1 MQTPIVPVAVFP
13 GTANVLSI
21 RGVGPVND
29 TGCPNYL
36 WELQYMELVSPA
48 ISAVP
53 AIPATDDTPEVPEV
67 PAVAATYS
75 TTTLT
80 AGNKEMTAVQWANW
94 PTGPAGNEAY
104 QLACLVANLGLTAA

>member
-36 WELQYMELVSPA
+36 WELQDVQLVSPA
-48 ISAVP
+48 IAAVP
-53 AIPATDDTPEVPEV
+53 ATEDTPEV
-67 PAVAATYS
+67 PAVAAVYS
-75 TTTLT
+75 TKSLT
-80 AGNKEMTAVQWANW
+80 SGNKAMTVAQWNNW
-94 PTGPAGNEAY
+94 GKTPTDEEY
-104 QLACLVANLGLTAA
+104 QLSCIVANLGLTRA

>member
-36 WELQYMELVSPA
+36 WELQDVQLVSPA
-48 ISAVP
+48 IPAVP
-53 AIPATDDTPEVPEV
+53 AIPATDDTPEVPAV
-67 PAVAATYS
+67 PAV
-75 TTTLT
+75 
-80 AGNKEMTAVQWANW
+80 E
-94 PTGPAGNEAY
+94 
-104 QLACLVANLGLTAA
+104 TAASKAVITPPLKTDGTIQRCTVPA

>member
-13 GTANVLSI
+13 STANTLEI
-21 RGVGPVND
+21 RGVGPVD
-29 TGCPNYL
+29 DSGCPNYFWQL
-36 WELQYMELVSPA
+36 SDRQLVTPA
-48 ISAVP
+48 TPAV
-53 AIPATDDTPEVPEV
+53 PATDDTPEVPEV
-67 PAVAATYS
+67 PAVAAVYS

-80 AGNKEMTAVQWANW
+80 AGNNAMTAAQWANW